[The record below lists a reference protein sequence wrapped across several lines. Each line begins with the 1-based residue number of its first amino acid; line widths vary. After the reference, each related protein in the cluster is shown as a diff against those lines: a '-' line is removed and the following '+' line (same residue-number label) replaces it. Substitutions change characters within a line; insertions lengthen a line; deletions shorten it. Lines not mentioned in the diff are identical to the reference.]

1 MLTSTPVLQTSI
13 RLHHSLAVYSNWSA
27 TAADALTS
35 RLDPR
40 DERGDVAPRT
50 IGIAV
55 MATLALSV
63 GVIITT
69 KLQSKA
75 ESIRVD

>member
-1 MLTSTPVLQTSI
+1 MLTSDPVLQTSI
-13 RLHHSLAVYSNWSA
+13 HLHHTLAACSSWS
-27 TAADALTS
+27 TAVGSALTS

-63 GVIITT
+63 GVIIAA
-69 KLQSKA
+69 KLESKA
-75 ESIRVD
+75 NSIQVD

>member
-13 RLHHSLAVYSNWSA
+13 RLHQALAVYSNWSA
-27 TAADALTS
+27 AAADALTS

-63 GVIITT
+63 GV
-69 KLQSKA
+69 
-75 ESIRVD
+75 